1 MLKNGRLSV
10 MIRASS
16 EHPPAIF
23 REIFSTFDPAIVQK
37 ILNTILLW
45 ENFFMAL
52 SAG

>member
-1 MLKNGRLSV
+1 MLNFGRPPV
-10 MIRASS
+10 MFLQSS
-16 EHPPAIF
+16 EHIPAIF
-23 REIFSTFDPAIVQK
+23 RELFFIFAPAIVQK